1 MTNSPSVS
9 RIAVADDDPE
19 SLELLVDFLRS
30 PTAEIHQAANGSE
43 LVDLLATRGPFDLIV
58 TDVDM
63 PCMEGLSVIS
73 SARKAD
79 ILTPVV
85 VVTGLARGDLEQT
98 IAGLGNAMLVRKPVA
113 LSSLRRAIVEL
124 RGGLP

>member
-1 MTNSPSVS
+1 MTNTPRVS

-30 PTAEIHQAANGSE
+30 STAEIHQAANGSE

-63 PCMEGLSVIS
+63 PCLEGLSVIA
-73 SARKAD
+73 SARKAH
-79 ILTPVV
+79 ILTPRGI
-85 VVTGLARGDLEQT
+85 VTGLSRTDLDET
-98 IAGLGNAMLVRKPVA
+98 IAGLGNAVLVRKPVA
-113 LSSLRRAIVEL
+113 LSSLRQAIVEL
-124 RGGLP
+124 TGGLP